1 MAAVPTSEHAQAM
14 VCYRHPRSEATV
26 RCSSCDRPICTD
38 CMVFQHVIKCPDCAG
53 TPTGPRKAATRARAA
68 AGSGAGEIVTRVLIG
83 VNVAVFVAQIA
94 VAGNLSGL
102 SGRLYQDGA
111 LYGPLVADGDWWRL
125 VTYAFLHS
133 GVLHIAFNVL
143 MLWWFGRPLEAL
155 IGRGRFLGVFAVSI
169 LAGAAGALIVSPGT
183 PSIGASGAV
192 FGILG
197 AGIVLERARIP
208 VFGGAALVVVLINLA
223 LSFVL
228 SNVTIGGHLG
238 GLAGGV
244 LAMLALS
251 GFGRKHLVHGRLGAL
266 EVFGLV
272 ALVAAS
278 VAIAYA
284 RARGLA

>member
-1 MAAVPTSEHAQAM
+1 M

-38 CMVFQHVIKCPDCAG
+38 CMIFGHVIKCPECAG
-53 TPTGPRKAATRARAA
+53 TPTAPRRAATRVRVA

-83 VNVAVFVAQIA
+83 ANVAVFVAQIA
-94 VAGNLSGL
+94 VSGDTTGL
-102 SGRLYQDGA
+102 SGRLFQDGA
-111 LYGPLVADGDWWRL
+111 LYGPLVANGDWWRL
-125 VTYAFLHS
+125 VTYAFLHA
-133 GVLHIAFNVL
+133 GFLHILFNML

-155 IGRGRFLGVFAVSI
+155 IGRGRFLSVYFVSI
-169 LAGAAGALIVSPGT
+169 LAGSAGAVIVSPGT
-183 PSIGASGAV
+183 PSVGASGAV

-197 AGIVLERARIP
+197 AGMVLERARIP
-208 VFGGAALVVVLINLA
+208 VFGGAALVVVMVNLA

-238 GLAGGV
+238 GLVGGM

-251 GFGRKHLVHGRLGAL
+251 GFGRKHLVHGRIGAL
-266 EVFGLV
+266 EVIGLV
-272 ALVAAS
+272 ALAAAS

>member
-1 MAAVPTSEHAQAM
+1 M
-14 VCYRHPRSEATV
+14 

-53 TPTGPRKAATRARAA
+53 TPTGPRKAAARARVA
-68 AGSGAGEIVTRVLIG
+68 AGSGTGEIVTRVLIG

-94 VAGNLSGL
+94 VAGSLTGL

-133 GVLHIAFNVL
+133 GFLHVAFNML

-228 SNVTIGGHLG
+228 SNVTVGGHLG
-238 GLAGGV
+238 GLVGGM

-251 GFGRKHLVHGRLGAL
+251 GFGRKHLVHGRIGAL

-272 ALVAAS
+272 ALAAAS

-284 RARGLA
+284 RARGVA